1 MDTKNLKVVN
11 QRVLKMDSLGL
22 ACGEPVFTD
31 DVDIN
36 GMLCGRILWSPCAHA
51 RITKIDTREA
61 EKVPG
66 VKAVLTY
73 KNVPRVPHTTA
84 GQGYPEPS
92 PYDTYILDSKVR
104 FVGDRV
110 AAVAAETPEAAEA
123 ALKLIKVEYEAL
135 PAVFDTF
142 TAMKD
147 GAPVI
152 HDEADAKNIPDAK
165 HNIAARF
172 EFEVKN
178 GEWFKDAD
186 FVIEHSYKMPY
197 LQHCAIEPHIVITSF
212 DPFGRLVIRT
222 STQVP
227 FHVRRIVAQALR
239 LPVKKI
245 RVIKPRIGGGFGSK
259 QEIVLEDITAALSL
273 ETGKPVK
280 MEYTRRETFISS
292 RTRHPAT
299 VRLKTGFRRDGT
311 ITDAEMDII
320 LNTGAYGS
328 HALTVMM
335 CSGSHTIPFYKVKNN
350 IKFSG
355 RSVYTN
361 LPVAGAYRGYGATQ
375 GFFAWES
382 QMDIM
387 AAKIGMDPVE
397 FRRRNYIRLG
407 EGSPV
412 FKAMGE
418 GREGV
423 EQVITSIGLYE
434 GIEEGLK
441 AIGWQAKKDKN
452 KTRKGLLRRG
462 LGMACMMQGSGI
474 PEVDMAS
481 ATIKLNEDGSF
492 NLMIGAADLGT
503 GSDTIL
509 AQIAAEVLGVKAE
522 DIIVYSS
529 DTDLT
534 PFDVGAYASSTTF
547 ISGNA
552 VKKTAE
558 KVREMIIAVAAK
570 ILDRKIMDL
579 RLEGGKVI
587 AKDGAACTLSEVANT
602 SLYYYDQHQ
611 IIASASHYA
620 HTSPPPFAANFV
632 EVEVDTGTGK
642 IKILDYVSCV
652 DCGTAINPE
661 LAEGQND
668 GAVLNG
674 IGHTLSEELEFSANG
689 TPLNASFRRYKIFNT
704 ADMPPIRTILI
715 PTFEPNGPFG
725 AKSVSEIGIN
735 GPLPAVANALY
746 DAVGV
751 RLFDSPFTPEKV
763 LAAIKKMKA
772 TRQPV

>member
-1 MDTKNLKVVN
+1 METENLKVVN
-11 QRVLKMDSLGL
+11 KRVLKMDALGL

-36 GMLCGRILWSPCAHA
+36 GMLYGRILWSHYAHA
-51 RITKIDTREA
+51 RIKKIDTREA

-92 PYDTYILDSKVR
+92 PYDSYVLDNKVR

-123 ALKLIKVEYEAL
+123 ALKLIKVEYEIL
-135 PAVFDTF
+135 PAVFDVF
-142 TAMKD
+142 EAVKD
-147 GAPVI
+147 GAPII
-152 HDEADAKNIPDAK
+152 HDEEDAKNIPDAK
-165 HNIAARF
+165 HNIAAKF
-172 EFEVKN
+172 DFEVRN
-178 GEWFKDAD
+178 GDWFKDAD
-186 FVIEHSYKMPY
+186 FVVEHTYKMPY
-197 LQHCAIEPHIVITSF
+197 LQHCAIEPHTVITSF
-212 DPFGRLVIRT
+212 DHFGRLIIRT

-239 LPVKKI
+239 IPVKKI

-259 QEIVLEDITAALSL
+259 QEVLLEDITAALTL
-273 ETGKPVK
+273 KTGKPVK
-280 MEYTRRETFISS
+280 IEYTRRETFISS

-299 VRLKTGFRRDGT
+299 VRLKTGVRKDGT
-311 ITDAEMDII
+311 ITDAEMDIT

-335 CSGSHTIPFYKVKNN
+335 CSGSHTLPMYKVANN
-350 IKFSG
+350 IRFIGK
-355 RSVYTN
+355 SVYTN
-361 LPVAGAYRGYGATQ
+361 LPVSGAYRGYGATQ

-387 AAKIGMDPVE
+387 ANKIAMDPVE
-397 FRRRNYIRLG
+397 FRKKNYIRLG

-434 GIEEGLK
+434 GIEAGLK
-441 AIGWQAKKDKN
+441 AINWHEKKKKYKN
-452 KTRKGLLRRG
+452 QSGQLRRG

-481 ATIKLNEDGSF
+481 ATLKMNEDGSF
-492 NLMIGAADLGT
+492 NLMVGAADLGT

-522 DIIVYSS
+522 DVIVYSA

-558 KVREMIIAVAAK
+558 KVRGMIIAVAAK
-570 ILDRKIMDL
+570 ILDRKPDDL
-579 RLEGGKVI
+579 RLEGGKVV
-587 AKDGAACTLSEVANT
+587 AKDGAACSLSEVANT

-611 IIASASHYA
+611 IVASASHYA

-642 IKILDYVSCV
+642 IAILNYISCV

-674 IGHTLSEELEFSANG
+674 IGHTLSEEMEFSSNG

-704 ADMPPIRTILI
+704 ADMPAIKTILI

-735 GPLPAVANALY
+735 GPLPAVANAVQ
-746 DAVGV
+746 DAVGA
-751 RLFDSPFTPEKV
+751 RLFSSPFTPEKV
-763 LAAIKKMKA
+763 IAAIKNL
-772 TRQPV
+772 QPVS